1 MENDTNTRQTVY
13 YGNYV
18 DENPCPPKDSD
29 MGSDLKPNGKCQI
42 NIFCGGKKDK
52 KDDQCQINI
61 FCGGKDK
68 KHNEE
73 NCQINIFCDHDA
85 LKKFN
90 NKDDDKCHIN
100 ILCGCNVD

>member
-61 FCGGKDK
+61 FCDPDADK
-68 KHNEE
+68 KYLDKHAGE
-73 NCQINIFCDHDA
+73 CHINIFCN
-85 LKKFN
+85 N
-90 NKDDDKCHIN
+90 NKD
-100 ILCGCNVD
+100 